1 MNAPARTVVQ
11 LPRSAELRRIQLRSR
26 KLVSADLLGQYRS
39 AFRGSGLVYTDI
51 REYQPGDDVKHIH
64 WKATA
69 RTGTVFVKSYEE
81 DRQLRVMLAVDASA
95 SMRAPQAAQ
104 CATKALEVSA
114 LVAALTQRGNDLLG
128 LSVFADRE
136 LAVLPP
142 RSGARRSSQVLSV
155 LMRDAAGGASP
166 PPATGGLAAA
176 ATTDLSG
183 ALYRLRTTIKKP
195 SIVFV
200 ISDFFTPSFEEELQL
215 IGVKHDLVLVQIQ
228 PHVRA
233 LPEVGLVT
241 FFDAE
246 SGDRIVVDAGSRRVR
261 AAWIELLDTQRDQL
275 AEVARRCGVDHITV
289 RESAAEPLLS
299 LMRSRALRSGGRR

>member
-1 MNAPARTVVQ
+1 MNAPARTVLQ
-11 LPRSAELRRIQLRSR
+11 LPRNSELRRIQLRSR

-95 SMRAPQAAQ
+95 SMRAPQVAQ

-142 RSGARRSSQVLSV
+142 RSGARRSSQVLSL
-155 LMRDAAGGASP
+155 LMGAAGGAP
-166 PPATGGLAAA
+166 PQAAA
-176 ATTDLSG
+176 GNLTAAGCTDLSG
-183 ALYRLRTTIKKP
+183 ALYRLRTTLKRP

-200 ISDFFTPSFEEELQL
+200 ISDFFTPSFEEQLQL
-215 IGVKHDLVLVQIQ
+215 LGVKHDLVLVQIQ

-246 SGDRIVVDAGSRRVR
+246 SGERIVVDAGSRRVR
-261 AAWIELLDTQRDQL
+261 AAWVELLDTQREQL

-289 RESAAEPLLS
+289 RESAAEPLLA
-299 LMRSRALRSGGRR
+299 LMRRRALRSAGRR

>member
-11 LPRSAELRRIQLRSR
+11 LPRGAELRRIQLRSR

-95 SMRAPQAAQ
+95 SMRAPLGAQ
-104 CATKALEVSA
+104 CAIKALEVSA

-155 LMRDAAGGASP
+155 LMRDAGGTP
-166 PPATGGLAAA
+166 PLRVGSGAATGGR
-176 ATTDLSG
+176 TDLAG
-183 ALYRLRTTIKKP
+183 ALYRLRTSLKKP

-200 ISDFFTPSFEEELQL
+200 ISDFFTPAFEEELQL
-215 IGVKHDLVLVQIQ
+215 IGVKHDLILVQIQ
-228 PHVRA
+228 PAVRA

-246 SGDRIVVDAGSRRVR
+246 SGDQIVVDAGNRRVR
-261 AAWIELLDTQRDQL
+261 AAWVELLDTQRDQL

-289 RESAAEPLLS
+289 RESAAEPLLA
-299 LMRSRALRSGGRR
+299 LMRSRALRGRARR